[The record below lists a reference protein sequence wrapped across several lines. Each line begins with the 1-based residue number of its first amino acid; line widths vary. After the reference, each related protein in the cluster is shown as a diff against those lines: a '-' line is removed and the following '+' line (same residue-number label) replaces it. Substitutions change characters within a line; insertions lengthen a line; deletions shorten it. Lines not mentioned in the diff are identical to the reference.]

1 MSFSKRCKKE
11 ILKKEP
17 DYKELDIELLSY
29 LYFQGSI
36 RIVNNSYQI
45 LFKAS
50 ENIEARYIYKIIKE
64 KYKYS
69 PAMEIQNKRKFSKD
83 RSFVVLVE
91 DGKISDEILKLADKY
106 KLYETDEF
114 FGNLK
119 NRNQKKIILKLA
131 FLLKGSINDPYRGY
145 NLEINVQ
152 EKQEALLIGKIM
164 EEFSINPKLNLR
176 NDLYCIYIKDSDKI
190 SDFLAI
196 IGANKSLFDLENVRA
211 MKSIRNDI
219 NRQTNFDKA
228 NIDRTVKAAFRQ
240 VDAINKLKY
249 EKKLDDLPEDL
260 QKIAEIRLSYP
271 YISLEELGK
280 MMKPN
285 LSKAKVNYRLQKLIK
300 LSESEEKWP
309 IILPTSTCIQNI
321 LSWMVLQ
328 KLIN

>member
-17 DYKELDIELLSY
+17 DYKEIDMELLAY
-29 LYFQGSI
+29 FYFQGSI

-64 KYKYS
+64 KYNYS

-83 RSFVVLVE
+83 RSYVVLVE
-91 DGKISDEILKLADKY
+91 DSKVADKILALADSY
-106 KLYETDEF
+106 SLYEFENF
-114 FGNLK
+114 FENIK
-119 NRNQKKIILKLA
+119 SRNEKKIILKLA

-152 EKQEALLIGKIM
+152 QKEEALLIGKIM

-176 NDLYCIYIKDSDKI
+176 NDSYCVYIKDSDKI
-190 SDFLAI
+190 SDFLAL

-240 VDAINKLKY
+240 VDAINKLK
-249 EKKLDDLPEDL
+249 EKNILENQAEDL
-260 QKIAEIRLSYP
+260 QKIAELRLAYP

-280 MMKPN
+280 MMMPA

-300 LSESEEKWP
+300 LAESEE
-309 IILPTSTCIQNI
+309 
-321 LSWMVLQ
+321 
-328 KLIN
+328 

>member
-228 NIDRTVKAAFRQ
+228 NIDRTVKASLRQ
-240 VDAINKLKY
+240 VDAINKLKD

-321 LSWMVLQ
+321 LSWTVLQ

>member
-17 DYKELDIELLSY
+17 DYKEIDMELLAY
-29 LYFQGSI
+29 FYFQGSI

-64 KYKYS
+64 KYNYS

-83 RSFVVLVE
+83 RSYVVLVE
-91 DGKISDEILKLADKY
+91 DSKVADKILALADSY
-106 KLYETDEF
+106 NLYEFENF
-114 FGNLK
+114 FENIK
-119 NRNQKKIILKLA
+119 SRNEKKIILKLA

-152 EKQEALLIGKIM
+152 QKEEALLIGKIM

-176 NDLYCIYIKDSDKI
+176 NDSYCVYIKDSDKI
-190 SDFLAI
+190 SDFLAL

-240 VDAINKLKY
+240 VDAINKLK
-249 EKKLDDLPEDL
+249 EKNILENQAEDL
-260 QKIAEIRLSYP
+260 QKIAELRLAYP

-280 MMKPN
+280 MMTPA

-300 LSESEEKWP
+300 LAESEE
-309 IILPTSTCIQNI
+309 
-321 LSWMVLQ
+321 
-328 KLIN
+328 